1 MDQWITLRCTSSY
14 PLIHSPYCYGVLPHQ
29 TKVTEQP
36 AILPKC
42 FWHTGCPTPV
52 NQLPLYLQLIIQFWI
67 EPHWGICK
75 NPLSAAGIVRDSSG
89 ALECT
94 L

>member
-42 FWHTGCPTPV
+42 FWHTGSRLLRYV
-52 NQLPLYLQLIIQFWI
+52 LMFRVSI
-67 EPHWGICK
+67 
-75 NPLSAAGIVRDSSG
+75 SG
-89 ALECT
+89 KLKVGQYHIAKCLNA
-94 L
+94 

>member
-42 FWHTGCPTPV
+42 FWHTGQKREKRQATRFFKAPAGGRGRG
-52 NQLPLYLQLIIQFWI
+52 
-67 EPHWGICK
+67 H
-75 NPLSAAGIVRDSSG
+75 LSYAFSSM
-89 ALECT
+89 T
-94 L
+94 

>member
-42 FWHTGCPTPV
+42 FWHTGWPRLEDGLGGNYLFPT
-52 NQLPLYLQLIIQFWI
+52 
-67 EPHWGICK
+67 
-75 NPLSAAGIVRDSSG
+75 
-89 ALECT
+89 
-94 L
+94 